1 LQPDVNERA
10 LTAAWVRVR
19 TLAESEGTVDVDE
32 VRTLELALRPLAGA
46 LEIQRGMVPLL
57 DRAKLYGLA
66 MAWDS
71 DPTPPTPVWQ
81 LARIERW
88 LALGAPE
95 FAFIAL
101 AQMRAGGTPID
112 GPRVRAWT
120 VLERE
125 RARRGALWQLNLAAL
140 NAVDPDLVQRLQIY
154 PRMSVGL
161 LPIGAGVAE
170 FSSQGGSHLQLW
182 AATPN
187 EAGAEAEPLIARCAG
202 RSDVFIA
209 GVGDGTL
216 PVLTLRTR
224 DGNTAPLT
232 VHVVE
237 PNLARVR
244 ALFEIADVSA
254 ALREGRLWLHAG
266 PRSVETLSAL
276 FARGQPLSDDAVL
289 GGDPLALSILEMA
302 SGRRPVE

>member
-1 LQPDVNERA
+1 MQPEVNERA

-19 TLAESEGTVDVDE
+19 TLAESAAPVDVEE

-71 DPTPPTPVWQ
+71 DPSPPTPVWQ
-81 LARIERW
+81 LARIDRW
-88 LALGAPE
+88 LELGAPE

-101 AQMRAGGTPID
+101 AQLRANGTSID
-112 GPRVRAWT
+112 GPRGRALAA
-120 VLERE
+120 LERE
-125 RARRGALWQLNLAAL
+125 RTRRSAMWQINLAAL
-140 NAVDPDLVQRLQIY
+140 GAVDPDLVRRVETY

-182 AATPN
+182 AATPD
-187 EAGAEAEPLIARCAG
+187 EASAEAEPLVARCAG
-202 RSDVFIA
+202 RSDIFVA

-216 PVLTLRTR
+216 PVRALKRER
-224 DGNTAPLT
+224 DASPLT

-254 ALREGRLWLHAG
+254 PLRDGRLWLHAG
-266 PRSVETLSAL
+266 PRSVESLTAL
-276 FARGQPLSDDAVL
+276 FARGPALSDDAVV
-289 GGDPLALSILEMA
+289 GGDPLALQILEMA
-302 SGRRPVE
+302 GGRRPVE